1 VYHVPYFIF
10 HFGSLRKFSGHPTEK
25 INDNIKAVYHLK
37 TNHHDC
43 VVDAI
48 KVQKRL
54 DFGRS
59 KRNYSKADHDFWEYR
74 KQELHARKRRQIL
87 QEIDIANV
95 TNTKKTFP
103 KRERR

>member
-1 VYHVPYFIF
+1 MHCLVYHVPYFIF
-10 HFGSLRKFSGHPTEK
+10 HFGSLRKFSGQSTEK

-54 DFGRS
+54 ELTTDFGRS
-59 KRNYSKADHDFWEYR
+59 KINYSKADDDF
-74 KQELHARKRRQIL
+74 
-87 QEIDIANV
+87 
-95 TNTKKTFP
+95 
-103 KRERR
+103 